1 MTRWRPR
8 LVLPFHRSICVRRKL
23 FTDKLLVDVYA
34 YPGFRPPRTVEGLFG
49 DRFARIVVFKRRGK
63 KPSAGPVV
71 RSIGPAMT
79 ATDEESATCP
89 AATKVSRF

>member
-1 MTRWRPR
+1 M
-8 LVLPFHRSICVRRKL
+8 RK
-23 FTDKLLVDVYA
+23 TKHLVDAYA

-49 DRFARIVVFKRRGK
+49 DRFARIVVLKRRGK

-79 ATDEESATCP
+79 AADEEEHVPRLVEIGSGPHTTLVNLPCF
-89 AATKVSRF
+89 VNLCR